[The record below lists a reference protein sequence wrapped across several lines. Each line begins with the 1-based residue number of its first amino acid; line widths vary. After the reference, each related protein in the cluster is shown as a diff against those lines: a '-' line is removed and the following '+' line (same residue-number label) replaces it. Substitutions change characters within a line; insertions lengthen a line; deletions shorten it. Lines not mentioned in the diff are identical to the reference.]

1 MKKVSILAAA
11 IAVALTG
18 CGSDSSNSGV
28 TTPTGPST
36 TTNKFID
43 AAVEGIYYSTSSGS
57 KGITNSE
64 GEFTAK

>member
-28 TTPTGPST
+28 TTPTEPST

-43 AAVEGIYYSTSSGS
+43 AAVEGIYYNTSSGLH
-57 KGITNSE
+57 GITN
-64 GEFTAK
+64 

>member
-28 TTPTGPST
+28 TTPTRT
-36 TTNKFID
+36 INNNQQ
-43 AAVEGIYYSTSSGS
+43 IYRCCC
-57 KGITNSE
+57 
-64 GEFTAK
+64 